1 MTISISI
8 VIPTRNR
15 SNLLRRAVD
24 SLINQNFSAIELIV
38 VDDGSDPEHQEKN
51 EAIAR
56 EAGDQV
62 RYIFLPQRF
71 NGAGGGP
78 GTARNAGVKAS
89 NGAVV
94 GFLDD
99 DDEWVPVGF
108 LPTVAELFLGHEE
121 LDFLIADQKTVFQ
134 GVCLR
139 EHYQPQLRA
148 RLSKCKRMGE
158 DVYEI
163 TRADAFTA
171 DLWMAQL
178 NSCVFRRSFYEALE
192 GSNDRLHYAED
203 RDLYVRALDRARK
216 VCYLDR
222 VVAVHHRADRAL
234 GMNLSSIPLV
244 TQTSTAIGVANELIR
259 NCESREARE
268 FARRWAASD
277 ARDLTR
283 AVAKELGTTRA
294 AIWARLAFA
303 YRPSLKWGLYAL
315 WLSIRGALAKH

>member
-15 SNLLRRAVD
+15 SHLLGRAID
-24 SLINQNFSAIELIV
+24 SIVAQNFSGIELII
-38 VDDGSDPEHQEKN
+38 VDDGSDPEHQKKN
-51 EAIAR
+51 EVLAR
-56 EAGDQV
+56 EAGDRV

-71 NGAGGGP
+71 NGVGGGP
-78 GTARNAGVKAS
+78 GTARNAGVNAS
-89 NGAVV
+89 NGAIV

-99 DDEWVPVGF
+99 DDEWMQAGF
-108 LPTVAELFLGHEE
+108 LPTVAELFLAHEE

-134 GVCLR
+134 GICLR

-148 RLSKCKRMGE
+148 RLPECKHLGGGA
-158 DVYEI
+158 YEI

-178 NSCVFRRSFYEALE
+178 NSCMFRRGFYQRLE
-192 GSNDRLHYAED
+192 GSNERLHYAED
-203 RDLYVRALDRARK
+203 RDLYVRALDQARK
-216 VCYLDR
+216 VCYLDL
-222 VVAVHHRADRAL
+222 VVAVHHRGDRSL

-244 TQTSTAIGVANELIR
+244 KQTSTAIGVANELIR

-277 ARDLTR
+277 ARDLAR
-283 AVAKELGTTRA
+283 AIDKEFGPARA

-303 YRPSLKWGLYAL
+303 YRPSLKWGLYAV
-315 WLSIRGALAKH
+315 WLSICAALAR